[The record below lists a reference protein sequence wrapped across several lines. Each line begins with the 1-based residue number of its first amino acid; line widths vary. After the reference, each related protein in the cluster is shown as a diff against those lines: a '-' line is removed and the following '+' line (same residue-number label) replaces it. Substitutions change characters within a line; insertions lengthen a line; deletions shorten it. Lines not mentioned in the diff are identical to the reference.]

1 VAENCGILL
10 NEPLLKTHFIRA
22 FELIITK
29 KPNLLTLIFPHNP
42 QPKNINKKNSV
53 SFKKEKDMVIIGS

>member
-1 VAENCGILL
+1 V
-10 NEPLLKTHFIRA
+10 NETLLKTLLIRA

-42 QPKNINKKNSV
+42 QTKNINKKISV
-53 SFKKEKDMVIIGS
+53 SFKKEKNMVIIGS